1 EDETIFVDN
10 TLSINHLKQSNMV
23 QSALGKA
30 LDDAKLTNS
39 KMNQEQYQMTSK
51 NGVKRIS
58 HIKTNTVIAELKID
72 IDNTQDFE
80 SNWLVTEEFIHLAI
94 ETAQQKHIN
103 TQNNDVDQEKEN
115 QEHNK
120 ELVNY
125 LFKIDKN
132 DVIKHNFIEYFNKEV
147 NENA

>member
-1 EDETIFVDN
+1 INQAKQEQEKIARKEDETIFVDN

-58 HIKTNTVIAELKID
+58 HIKTNTDIEELKR
-72 IDNTQDFE
+72 
-80 SNWLVTEEFIHLAI
+80 LAI

-103 TQNNDVDQEKEN
+103 TQNNDVNQEKEN